1 MPCHVACEECGTSVS
16 SAFARVF
23 GNQADTPFACP
34 GCATWTAI
42 RNGAATSLEADGTLT
57 VSVRGGTKPAV
68 FHTTDEKSV
77 DDQLERALG
86 PGVLD
91 DASLVSSGA
100 AGTKSVAEKFSSLIA
115 D

>member
-23 GNQADTPFACP
+23 GNQANTAFACP

-42 RNGAATSLEADGTLT
+42 RNGAATSFEADGTLT
-57 VSVRGGTKPAV
+57 VSLRGGTKPAV
-68 FHTTDEKSV
+68 FHTTDGPSV
-77 DDQLERALG
+77 DDRLDRVSGPAVLE
-86 PGVLD
+86 D
-91 DASLVSSGA
+91 SESSGLA
-100 AGTKSVAEKFSSLIA
+100 ETADDKFAGLVV